1 MILEIL
7 IAASIFTFAGY
18 MLYKNLKKSKSGNCG
33 CDGCSSSTNCSGCSS
48 NLVSI
53 NKK

>member
-1 MILEIL
+1 MIIEIL
-7 IAASIFTFAGY
+7 ITASIFAFAGF
-18 MLYKNLKKSKSGNCG
+18 MLYKNFKKSKSGSCG

-48 NLVSI
+48 NLISI